1 MKRSGRWW
9 PVPSSKSK
17 PADSPIQNARL
28 SDVLHQSRAQRLIQ
42 QSLAS
47 DRFPHAFIFHGPD
60 GVGKETFARGV
71 AKLLLCESP
80 QVATDSADSGSG
92 AKDSCGSCRSC
103 TLVDAGNHPDLHLVY
118 RQLAA
123 HHPDATVRGR
133 KALDLGVDV
142 VRHFVIDAVGLRPT
156 VGPVK
161 VFIIR
166 EADKI
171 TPAAQNA
178 LLKTLEEPPET
189 TILILVASAADRL
202 LATTRSRCQLI
213 GFASLPTE
221 FVAQRLTELAEGVDS
236 ERAGLLA
243 TLAQGSLG
251 RALTYAQDGF
261 AETFGE
267 IASML
272 SGLDRMSAAK
282 HSKRLVEMAKE
293 SANHYKSRDKNLSD
307 SAARREALGD
317 ILGAMATWYGSHLHI
332 ASGRLQPL
340 PGVRDGMEPEVA
352 ARSIDAISDAES
364 RLSQNAHAPL
374 CIDGLMFELASVAI
388 CG

>member
-1 MKRSGRWW
+1 M
-9 PVPSSKSK
+9 
-17 PADSPIQNARL
+17 
-28 SDVLHQSRAQRLIQ
+28 
-42 QSLAS
+42 
-47 DRFPHAFIFHGPD
+47 
-60 GVGKETFARGV
+60 
-71 AKLLLCESP
+71 
-80 QVATDSADSGSG
+80 
-92 AKDSCGSCRSC
+92 
-103 TLVDAGNHPDLHLVY
+103 
-118 RQLAA
+118 
-123 HHPDATVRGR
+123 
-133 KALDLGVDV
+133 
-142 VRHFVIDAVGLRPT
+142 
-156 VGPVK
+156 
-161 VFIIR
+161 
-166 EADKI
+166 
-171 TPAAQNA
+171 
-178 LLKTLEEPPET
+178 
-189 TILILVASAADRL
+189 
-202 LATTRSRCQLI
+202 ATTRSRCQLI

-340 PGVRDGMEPEVA
+340 PGVRDGMEPE
-352 ARSIDAISDAES
+352 S
-364 RLSQNAHAPL
+364 RLDRSTPFPMRNRDCHKTPMHRFVSM
-374 CIDGLMFELASVAI
+374 G
-388 CG
+388 